1 MVTLHTDIAKR
12 DFEEAKLNIKTQP
25 NKVTENLLD
34 GLSHLCDAV
43 AALHGDIE
51 VVNSLLKNTG
61 RTATL
66 I

>member
-43 AALHGDIE
+43 AALHGDVE
-51 VVNSLLKNTG
+51 VVKSELAKLK
-61 RTATL
+61 R
-66 I
+66 